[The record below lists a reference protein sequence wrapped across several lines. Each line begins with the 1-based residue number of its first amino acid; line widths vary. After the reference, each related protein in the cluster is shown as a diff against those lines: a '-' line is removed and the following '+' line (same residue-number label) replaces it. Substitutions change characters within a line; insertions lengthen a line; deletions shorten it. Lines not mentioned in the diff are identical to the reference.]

1 MPARTLM
8 YYTTQKIHDKNEQ
21 EAWRVYMADMAWA
34 PASEMKYQ
42 NMPKYTE
49 YIERLKGKPDD
60 RTADEIVDGVI
71 SDFMGD

>member
-1 MPARTLM
+1 
-8 YYTTQKIHDKNEQ
+8 
-21 EAWRVYMADMAWA
+21 MADMAWA